1 MTWASNQNIHAKFRL
16 VLADDET
23 VGPTFAIYLTGRG
36 ITTPSRFVANP
47 GYPSQETRVRP
58 EIAGDRHAALVC
70 LGVPELV
77 AGDFARNA
85 EEPIGQLQACR
96 HGRAQA
102 CPGGR
107 VRCVNDLPVSYWP
120 LTQDEVFE
128 HYERVAGAI
137 DMPICVY
144 NNSWTTGLKG
154 LKPAF
159 DLLDHPVR
167 LLEGLRGR
175 NQASSSGEAG
185 ENAGGHISEPK
196 VC

>member
-1 MTWASNQNIHAKFRL
+1 
-16 VLADDET
+16 
-23 VGPTFAIYLTGRG
+23 
-36 ITTPSRFVANP
+36 
-47 GYPSQETRVRP
+47 
-58 EIAGDRHAALVC
+58 
-70 LGVPELV
+70 
-77 AGDFARNA
+77 
-85 EEPIGQLQACR
+85 
-96 HGRAQA
+96 
-102 CPGGR
+102 
-107 VRCVNDLPVSYWP
+107 
-120 LTQDEVFE
+120 
-128 HYERVAGAI
+128 
-137 DMPICVY
+137 MPICVY